1 MGVLIL
7 QIGGRTIPVT
17 WEENESTAE
26 LKRQAA
32 KGNITILLSPY
43 GGTEAIPGPIP
54 NSDIL
59 ICLQMRLQRCS
70 EGML

>member
-7 QIGGRTIPVT
+7 KIGGRTIPVT

-32 KGNITILLSPY
+32 KGNITILFKGDESLI
-43 GGTEAIPGPIP
+43 GTFQNVKVTKALTW
-54 NSDIL
+54 IL
-59 ICLQMRLQRCS
+59 NGELI
-70 EGML
+70 

>member
-1 MGVLIL
+1 MGILTL
-7 QIGGRTIPVT
+7 QIDGRIIPVT

-43 GGTEAIPGPIP
+43 GE
-54 NSDIL
+54 
-59 ICLQMRLQRCS
+59 RR
-70 EGML
+70 